1 MKGALIDGGGAA
13 HRALSAPGQPFSRLR
28 SVEIER
34 LAATDLEALDLVVVP
49 RSCDGEALYARRHQF
64 ARFLDRGG
72 LLIALGE
79 LWTNWLPGSHWEQ
92 ESPEDTRP
100 PALVAH
106 HPLLDELGAE
116 DLWWHKDPG
125 GWCCHGHVRVADGV
139 ERLVATPDGG
149 SWLHIDRVSTRG
161 TIVVASNLDLDT
173 HAYNG
178 NEIARTLLE
187 RLMAWAAEEVGAT
200 ATTRTAKS
208 DRIAGYFSGV
218 FFQHGFF
225 SRRERFAFVPAP
237 ELAALDL
244 DAYPA
249 LWIPRES
256 DQRTLEANAGRIS
269 DYLHRGGKVVS
280 LESIDRPWL
289 PGSSWAPG
297 TVDIGNAS
305 KADHPLVRAL
315 GRLERPWHAHGVL
328 EVPRDAEI
336 LISDPDGGVLLATYQ
351 VGQGSVLVSTMDPD
365 SHAGYGSS
373 IPNAFIDEVVAW
385 TRERVPIPVS

>member
-1 MKGALIDGGGAA
+1 MKGAFIDAGGAA
-13 HRALSAPGQPFSRLR
+13 QRALSAPGQPFSRLHM
-28 SVEIER
+28 VEIER
-34 LAATDLEALDLVVVP
+34 LAMTNLEAFDLVVVP
-49 RSCDGEALYARRHQF
+49 RSCDGDALYARRHQF
-64 ARFLDRGG
+64 ARFLDSGG
-72 LLIALGE
+72 VLIALGE
-79 LWTNWLPGSHWEQ
+79 LWTNWLPGTRWEQ

-100 PALVAH
+100 PAFVAPH
-106 HPLLDELGAE
+106 RLLGELGAE

-178 NEIARTLLE
+178 SEIARTLLE
-187 RLMAWAAEEVGAT
+187 RLMAWAEGEVGTIA
-200 ATTRTAKS
+200 ARRTRRG

-225 SRRERFAFVPAP
+225 SNREQFAMVPAP
-237 ELAALDL
+237 ELSALDL
-244 DAYPA
+244 ERYPA

-256 DQRTLEANAGRIS
+256 DQRTLEANAQRIAA
-269 DYLHRGGKVVS
+269 YVKGGGKLVS

-289 PGSSWAPG
+289 PGASWAPRAI
-297 TVDIGNAS
+297 DIGRARRAN
-305 KADHPLVRAL
+305 HPLVTAL
-315 GRLERPWHAHGVL
+315 GKLERPWHAHGAL
-328 EVPRDAEI
+328 QVPLDAEV
-336 LISDPDGGVLLATYQ
+336 LISEPDGGVLLAIYPF
-351 VGQGSVLVSTMDPD
+351 GRGSVLVSTLDPD

-373 IPNAFIDEVVAW
+373 IPQPFIDEIVTW
-385 TRERVPIPVS
+385 TRAPVPLPVS